1 MLDSDTQKG
10 VKKTEQESK
19 TLAEKVEE
27 SRKNTTFADV
37 LDDDNLYNSLVSALE
52 DALEAYKQRTGESI
66 NINFN
71 DIDDIENFLVQHSL
85 LSNPSQYSIS
95 ELQALV
101 ERLNSCGL

>member
-1 MLDSDTQKG
+1 MKIQL
-10 VKKTEQESK
+10 KTNNFVLNPIYSV
-19 TLAEKVEE
+19 A
-27 SRKNTTFADV
+27 TTDV

-52 DALEAYKQRTGESI
+52 NALEAYKQRTGESI
-66 NINFN
+66 SINFN
-71 DIDDIENFLVQHSL
+71 DIDDIENFLVQHNL